1 MQRWAILLSSLLLAA
16 CASAPISGPMES
28 LFHDRLFG
36 APSERVNADDVFA
49 LTPEMKRYAEA
60 EVSGRLHNKGR
71 RQVLIDALYEKGEL
85 KLDYDSAITRNAAQ
99 AFEARSGNCLS
110 LVIMTAAFAKEVG
123 LPVRFQNVYVDETW
137 GRSGDIY
144 LSVGHVNL
152 TLGTSRMDGG
162 FTRSENDLMTID
174 FLPASDVR
182 GFHTHV
188 IGEETI
194 IAMYMNNRAV
204 EALARGL
211 FDDAYG
217 WAREAIRQDPRFLS
231 AYNTLGVIYW
241 RHGNASD
248 ASEVFAYV
256 LAREPANASLSA
268 STLEGWSRCGTATS
282 RRPRRCSR
290 RKSTARPT
298 TTNSTTGSRW
308 RACVWATSRTPASI
322 SPSPWKL
329 ASPGAITTSMPQSS
343 TGSRPTTSRGRGSW
357 RAPPG
362 MASRVVTYPGKSEIM
377 LAVESC

>member
-16 CASAPISGPMES
+16 CASAPVSGPTEG

-36 APSERVNADDVFA
+36 TPSERINADDVFA

-60 EVSGRLHNKGR
+60 EVSGSLHNKGR
-71 RQVLIDALYEKGEL
+71 RQVLIDALYEKGQL

-162 FTRSENDLMTID
+162 FTRSDNDLMTID

-182 GFHTHV
+182 GFHTHA

-204 EALARGL
+204 EALARGR

-248 ASEVFAYV
+248 ASEVFSYV
-256 LAREPANASLSA
+256 LAREPANASAMTNQVAVLNTLGQVAESKALARKLAEIEPNPPFSYYTRGLVAMENGDFKTAKALFAKEVDRAAYYHEFHYWLALA
-268 STLEGWSRCGTATS
+268 SLRLGDLEE
-282 RRPRRCSR
+282 
-290 RKSTARPT
+290 ARQHLAIALET
-298 TTNSTTGSRW
+298 STTRGDHDLY
-308 RACVWATSRTPASI
+308 AA
-322 SPSPWKL
+322 KL
-329 ASPGAITTSMPQSS
+329 DRIKA
-343 TGSRPTTSRGRGSW
+343 
-357 RAPPG
+357 
-362 MASRVVTYPGKSEIM
+362 YH
-377 LAVESC
+377 